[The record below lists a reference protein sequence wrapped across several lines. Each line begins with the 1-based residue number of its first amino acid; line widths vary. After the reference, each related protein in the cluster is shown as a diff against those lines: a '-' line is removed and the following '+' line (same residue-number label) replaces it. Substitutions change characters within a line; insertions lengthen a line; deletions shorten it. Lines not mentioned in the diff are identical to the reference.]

1 MSANIS
7 LKYLNSLISDAQT
20 KGNKID
26 KILLGYK
33 AYYFFMSDS
42 DFHKAVTS
50 SALSP
55 SKRKYKDHKIKVT
68 QDDYQVELKLHEKW
82 SGLLTFAQYRFKSTF
97 RI

>member
-1 MSANIS
+1 MSENIS
-7 LKYLNSLISDAQT
+7 LDYLNGLIRTAEKKD
-20 KGNKID
+20 KKID

-42 DFHKAVTS
+42 EFHKEVTS

-68 QDDYQVELKLHEKW
+68 QDDYQIDVKLHEK
-82 SGLLTFAQYRFKSTF
+82 
-97 RI
+97 

>member
-20 KGNKID
+20 KGNKIE

-33 AYYFFMSDS
+33 AYYVFMSNS
-42 DFHKAVTS
+42 EFNKEVTN

-55 SKRKYKDHKIKVT
+55 CKRKYKGHKIKVT
-68 QDDYQVELKLHEKW
+68 QDDYQVELKLQEK
-82 SGLLTFAQYRFKSTF
+82 
-97 RI
+97 

>member
-1 MSANIS
+1 MGSS
-7 LKYLNSLISDAQT
+7 VLLRKKD
-20 KGNKID
+20 KKID

-68 QDDYQVELKLHEKW
+68 QDDYQVELKLHEK
-82 SGLLTFAQYRFKSTF
+82 
-97 RI
+97 